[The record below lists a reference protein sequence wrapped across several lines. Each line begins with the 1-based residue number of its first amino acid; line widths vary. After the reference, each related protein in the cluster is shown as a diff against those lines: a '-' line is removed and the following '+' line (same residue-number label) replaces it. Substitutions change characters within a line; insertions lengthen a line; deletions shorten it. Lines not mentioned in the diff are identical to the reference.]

1 MESLYTMSDK
11 IIDEI
16 LLQINRKIFN
26 KLAIDP
32 IASISKELYTAIT
45 YNLNSV
51 GLRMLDKDTIL
62 EAALDD
68 S

>member
-16 LLQINRKIFN
+16 LLQVNSSIFN
-26 KLAIDP
+26 KIHTSGST
-32 IASISKELYTAIT
+32 SITKELYNVIQFRF
-45 YNLNSV
+45 NDIS
-51 GLRMLDKDTIL
+51 LRMLDKDTIL
-62 EAALDD
+62 EATLDD